1 MTHIIQGLAL
11 SSRIDSSLYPRLHEF
26 VADQFSTVVLKLLPE
41 IADALL
47 SHATNGL
54 KPSLTVKLTETAR
67 LLREEAAVR
76 AEIALEHFV
85 RLQLDSVGDETL
97 IAAASA
103 DDGRRPLPMSDAAL
117 LEQILAR
124 ELASS
129 IRADFHGTY
138 PHYLRRLEALTGDSL
153 RDDEHPLGARAL
165 SLALIFALKPFS
177 HTQPISL
184 HLRPIILAT
193 AAEPLARLIAATDQK
208 LIQAGVLAEEPAV
221 SRKPPRY
228 KASVMGGAQRSSAG
242 KGVDPYIA
250 DGPADQVGGTD
261 AGSSFVRHASRQVL
275 NDIRASAVMAESP
288 VSGSRARRQ
297 GGYRRAE
304 QLPRIDSLE
313 RDAVAFA
320 QQHDVTP
327 YSQEA
332 RHLFFRQIHDQV
344 AAAGGETA
352 ALAIIDLVHALFD
365 YSAGDRRLPEAA
377 RILLWRLQ
385 MPAVTL
391 ASLDAGYLGDDS
403 RSLRRLVEQLAAIA
417 IAYPEEM
424 RPNRPLYQRLQTV
437 VRAVEIVA
445 HAFHIR
451 SQVLSEQ
458 VQNEYK
464 RATRGMKQLLANMAR
479 TRQDMQAEV
488 RRQPNRRD
496 YSRRP
501 SRMREATLSEDIRR
515 LLDHRLGD
523 SRVPESVSVFLQD
536 VWLRHLRTTALREG
550 SSSHSYQVA
559 LKVVDD
565 LLWTLGKEGADPK
578 ARDELIQCI
587 PPMLRM
593 LTAGIEQVGAK
604 AEDYSAFFDEI
615 FLIHLRRL
623 QGHGGSA
630 ATLIARE
637 TGSANTAVPE
647 DDSWSTLVRAAGIEA
662 KPSDARHSASW
673 PTIQAVSDPSRPALG
688 WREPVRRGGAP
699 ETTFAGAGES
709 TNDPSMDACSAAAA
723 SARLQGIIASTPMD
737 DLSSFPTRLAVPTDN
752 FAEAFRPG
760 QWLELV
766 GRDGRST
773 FAKAVWLNER
783 RTMVLLL
790 LKQPGQRIMTRQI
803 SSLMK
808 RVRQG
813 RLYAVV

>member
-1 MTHIIQGLAL
+1 MIHIFQGLAL

-26 VADQFSTVVLKLLPE
+26 MADQFGAAVLKLLPE

-47 SHATNGL
+47 AHASDGL
-54 KPSLTVKLTETAR
+54 KPNLIVKLTETAR

-97 IAAASA
+97 IAAASS
-103 DDGRRPLPMSDAAL
+103 DDRNRPLPLSDAAL

-124 ELASS
+124 ELASNV
-129 IRADFHGTY
+129 RADFHGTY
-138 PHYLRRLEALTGDSL
+138 PHYLKRLEALTTETL

-165 SLALIFALKPFS
+165 SLALVFALKPFG

-184 HLRPIILAT
+184 HLRPILLAT
-193 AAEPLARLIAATDQK
+193 AAEPLARLIAACDQK
-208 LIQAGVLAEEPAV
+208 LIQAGVLAEAPAA
-221 SRKPPRY
+221 SRKPPRNRLI
-228 KASVMGGAQRSSAG
+228 GGGSGLRSSSG
-242 KGVDPYIA
+242 QGIDPYIA
-250 DGPADQVGGTD
+250 VPDTD
-261 AGSSFVRHASRQVL
+261 DAASSFVRHASRQVL
-275 NDIRASAVMAESP
+275 NDIRASVVMAENP
-288 VSGSRARRQ
+288 VSGSRAQRQ
-297 GGYRRAE
+297 AGYRRAE
-304 QLPRIDSLE
+304 TLPRIDSIE

-320 QQHDVTP
+320 QQHAVAP

-332 RHLFFRQIHDQV
+332 RHLFFRQIHEQLV
-344 AAAGGETA
+344 AAGADTA
-352 ALAIIDLVHALFD
+352 VLAILDLVHALFD
-365 YSAGDRRLPEAA
+365 YSASDRRLPEAA

-403 RSLRRLVEQLAAIA
+403 RSVRRLVEQLAAIS

-458 VQNEYK
+458 VQTEYR
-464 RATRGMKQLLANMAR
+464 RATRGMKQLLGNLAR
-479 TRQDMQAEV
+479 SRQEVQAEV

-501 SRMREATLSEDIRR
+501 SRMRESTVSEDIRR

-536 VWLRHLRTTALREG
+536 VWLRHLRTAALRDG
-550 SSSHSYQVA
+550 TSSQSYQVA

-565 LLWTLGKEGADPK
+565 LLWTLGKEGANPK

-587 PPMLRM
+587 PPMLSM
-593 LTAGIEQVGAK
+593 LTAGIEDVGAK
-604 AEDYSAFFDEI
+604 PEDYSAFFDEI

-623 QGHGGSA
+623 QGQGGSA

-637 TGSANTAVPE
+637 TEAVSSMTPGGE
-647 DDSWSTLVRAAGIEA
+647 SWDSLVRGAAAGA
-662 KPSDARHSASW
+662 GHDDGGRSASW
-673 PTIQAVSDPSRPALG
+673 PTVQEAPASSAQGGMAGGRATYGHAVD
-688 WREPVRRGGAP
+688 GGAS
-699 ETTFAGAGES
+699 GAMV
-709 TNDPSMDACSAAAA
+709 TDACSAAAA
-723 SARLQGIIASTPMD
+723 SARLQEMIAATPMD
-737 DLSSFPTRLAVPTDN
+737 DLSSFPTRLAVPIDN
-752 FAEAFRPG
+752 FTEAFRPG

-773 FAKAVWLNER
+773 FAKVVWLNER

-813 RLYAVV
+813 RLFAVI